1 MAGSEAAAARISASL
16 AAAAATT
23 SSSRTAEARPPD
35 LAPEQRLELLA
46 RIDELRWAARWD
58 GRAAAAQWL
67 ADRYDGAPVDEERV
81 RSRSLDL
88 LDLHSARLVPLL
100 AVAPRTGTWWAVWP
114 RTPGVPLPRLRALC
128 ELSPRQAA
136 AVGLSVLHAV
146 QDLHARGWWHGRLRT
161 PGSGDPEGSDVVVA
175 PDGTARL
182 GGWAAGTLLLD
193 GPADALRRDDLL
205 AVRALAADLLA
216 RTRTGARWS
225 AEQRDAEVEAL
236 AHAGD
241 GPADEGGALDAPHPV
256 AYALER
262 RLAALVGGP
271 DLAERTRLELAA
283 LVRAV
288 PAAVDVEADP
298 VADDDAA
305 GPAAGAPPGRRG
317 RRQPHRPA
325 AAHRPSRPRRTPGE
339 PRADRGSWLWKAIVA
354 LTVLAVVVGL
364 ELGLLGDRIANDL
377 RVLRSPAPSA
387 PSASAGTSG
396 TGTGAKAVAALP
408 SLGPSTA
415 GAVTKVDAR
424 AVGACVP
431 GKACTLRVVVQVER
445 QQRALPVRW
454 AVVAVDRCTARRST
468 LPGGTLT
475 VPAGST
481 TAGALRTVTLP
492 RGTAL
497 AVGAMTTAPARAA
510 SKPLPAPARPA
521 TC

>member
-1 MAGSEAAAARISASL
+1 MAGSEAAAARISA
-16 AAAAATT
+16 APPAAAATT
-23 SSSRTAEARPPD
+23 TSRPPGPHPSD
-35 LAPEQRLELLA
+35 LPPEQRLELLA

-58 GRAAAAQWL
+58 GRPAAAQWL
-67 ADRYDGAPVDEERV
+67 ADRYDGAPVDEERL
-81 RSRSLDL
+81 RARSLDL

-100 AVAPRTGTWWAVWP
+100 AVAPRTGAWWAVWP

-146 QDLHARGWWHGRLRT
+146 QDLHARGWWHGRLGT
-161 PGSGDPEGSDVVVA
+161 GGLDGSGDPDGSDVVVA

-225 AEQRDAEVEAL
+225 AEQREAEVAAV

-241 GPADEGGALDAPHPV
+241 GPMDHGTAPDAPHPV
-256 AYALER
+256 ALALEQ
-262 RLAALVGGP
+262 RLAALVGGS

-288 PAAVDVEADP
+288 PPAVDAEPDPAGNADVP
-298 VADDDAA
+298 DPTV
-305 GPAAGAPPGRRG
+305 PRG
-317 RRQPHRPA
+317 RRSLRYPRRPPSSQRPA
-325 AAHRPSRPRRTPGE
+325 PPRRAPSE

-364 ELGLLGDRIANDL
+364 ELGLLGGRIANDL

-387 PSASAGTSG
+387 TAGSG
-396 TGTGAKAVAALP
+396 TNARAVAALP

-415 GAVTKVDAR
+415 GVVAKVDAR
-424 AVGACVP
+424 AVGTCLP

-445 QQRALPVRW
+445 QQRVLPVRW
-454 AVVAVDRCTARRST
+454 SVVAVDRCTTRRST
-468 LPGGTLT
+468 LPGGSLT

-481 TAGALRTVTLP
+481 TGSTLRTVTLP
-492 RGTAL
+492 NGKAL
-497 AVGAMTTAPARAA
+497 AVGAMTTSPARAA

>member
-1 MAGSEAAAARISASL
+1 M
-16 AAAAATT
+16 T
-23 SSSRTAEARPPD
+23 
-35 LAPEQRLELLA
+35 PEQRLGLLA
-46 RIDELRWAARWD
+46 RIDELRWSARWD
-58 GRAAAAQWL
+58 GRPAAAQWL

-81 RSRSLDL
+81 RARSLDL

-100 AVAPRTGTWWAVWP
+100 AVAPRTGAWWAVWP
-114 RTPGVPLPRLRALC
+114 RTPGVALPRLRALC

-146 QDLHARGWWHGRLRT
+146 QDLHARGWWHGRLGT
-161 PGSGDPEGSDVVVA
+161 TGPDGSGDVAAPDGSDVVVA

-225 AEQRDAEVEAL
+225 TEQREAEVA
-236 AHAGD
+236 AVAQAGD
-241 GPADEGGALDAPHPV
+241 PRVDGPVDERSGPDAPHPV
-256 AYALER
+256 AHALER
-262 RLAALVGGP
+262 RLAALLGGP

-288 PAAVDVEADP
+288 PQAVDVEPDP
-298 VADDDAA
+298 VGEPPDA
-305 GPAAGAPPGRRG
+305 PVPGARR
-317 RRQPHRPA
+317 RSLRYPRRPA
-325 AAHRPSRPRRTPGE
+325 TSHLPSRPRRTSGE
-339 PRADRGSWLWKAIVA
+339 PRTDRGSWLWKAIVA

-387 PSASAGTSG
+387 TASAGTN
-396 TGTGAKAVAALP
+396 AKVVAALP

-415 GAVTKVDAR
+415 GVVATVDAR
-424 AVGACVP
+424 ALGACAP
-431 GKACTLRVVVQVER
+431 GTACTLRVVVQVQR
-445 QQRALPVRW
+445 QQRAVPVRW
-454 AVVAVDRCTARRST
+454 AVLAVDRCTARRTT
-468 LPGGTLT
+468 LPGGSLT

-481 TAGALRTVTLP
+481 TASALRTVTLP
-492 RGTAL
+492 KGKAL
-497 AVGAMTTAPARAA
+497 AVGAVTTAPARAA
-510 SKPLPAPARPA
+510 SKPLPAPARPP